1 VVKAEVAVLLR
12 CGRRSRRR
20 ERATQ
25 ATALFYRRWSAAAPV
40 TRLAES
46 QTGLPLG
53 REEESES
60 SLQEVVTMDPTF
72 AAIMEKRKQQSGED
86 SGSSPH
92 WDALGAPQAAVE
104 KKEEQAAAADGRRE
118 NVEGKCKAPAAEV
131 ERQEEATKDAA
142 RVQAAAEQKTTQAAA
157 EEEAEDQAQEK
168 REAAAASAR
177 EEAAEAKRST
187 EEEENTEDEP
197 AAQVKQGLLEPEEW
211 EAEMPESAVATSE
224 CGNTCS
230 GEQAVAAFGAQGIH
244 VSTGSPTT
252 TTPAALARPTFFEDP
267 DVWMQVASFL
277 CVSALG
283 RLACTAARFRAVL
296 AKCVTTS
303 AAQASDAVLFV
314 PSPTRL

>member
-1 VVKAEVAVLLR
+1 MVKAEVAVLLR

-46 QTGLPLG
+46 QGLPLG

-60 SLQEVVTMDPTF
+60 SLQEVVTMDPTL

-104 KKEEQAAAADGRRE
+104 KKEKQAAAADGRRE
-118 NVEGKCKAPAAEV
+118 NVEGKCKAPAAET

-157 EEEAEDQAQEK
+157 QEEAEDQAQEK
-168 REAAAASAR
+168 REAAAASAK
-177 EEAAEAKRST
+177 EEAAEAKRTT

-211 EAEMPESAVATSE
+211 EAEMPESAVATPE

-230 GEQAVAAFGAQGIH
+230 GEQAFAAVAAQGIH
-244 VSTGSPTT
+244 VSTESPTT
-252 TTPAALARPTFFEDP
+252 TTPAALARPTLFEDP

-296 AKCVTTS
+296 AMCVTTS